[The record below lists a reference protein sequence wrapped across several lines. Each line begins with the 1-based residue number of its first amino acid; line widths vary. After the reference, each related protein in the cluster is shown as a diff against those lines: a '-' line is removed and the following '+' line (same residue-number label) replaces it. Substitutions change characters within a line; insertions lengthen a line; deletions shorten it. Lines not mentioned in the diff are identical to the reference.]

1 MLIQMGRRAFLQ
13 RAVGLAALTG
23 TVPAFLQKTSLA
35 FDGDPSRDVL
45 PIPGLNDNRVLVV
58 VQLAGGN
65 DALNTVVP
73 YQDDAYYR
81 ARPNLAIPS
90 AEVLRINDDLGL
102 HPELV
107 ELRGLLDDGNLAV
120 VQGVGYPNP
129 DRSHFRST
137 EIWETASP
145 PETAWTDG
153 WLGRYFDNEC
163 SGVNSPMIGLQL
175 GERPAQTF
183 AHPRPRAVTM
193 ANPAIFDWPDEGP
206 LGLGFEQI
214 NQVEPT
220 GLDELDYV
228 QRTANATLAASRR
241 IREAIQN
248 DPTEAS
254 YAPFAFSQS
263 LKLVAQMI
271 AAEVPTR
278 VYYVSLGG
286 FDTHAR
292 QDRRHASLLQ
302 ELSQGLAAFRNDLA
316 ARGHLDRTLVMTF
329 SEFGRRVAEN
339 QSGGTDHGTA
349 GSMLLMGSEIRPG
362 LLGDRPDLSRLDD
375 EGDPR
380 FTVDFRSVYAAVLS
394 DWFGAD
400 AEAILKTRFEPF
412 PILDPARTRV

>member
-1 MLIQMGRRAFLQ
+1 MLMQMGRRSFLR
-13 RAVGLAALTG
+13 RAAGLAAFSG
-23 TVPAFLQKTSLA
+23 TVPTFLQKTGLA
-35 FDGDPSRDVL
+35 FDGDPGRGVP
-45 PIPGLNDNRVLVV
+45 PIPGLGDNRVLVV

-73 YQDDAYYR
+73 YRDDAYYR

-90 AEVLRINDDLGL
+90 ADVLRVDDELGL

-107 ELRGLLDDGNLAV
+107 ELRRLLDNGNLAL

-145 PETAWTDG
+145 PDASWTEG

-163 SGVNSPMIGLQL
+163 RGVDSPMVGLQL
-175 GERPAQTF
+175 GDRPAQTF

-214 NQVEPT
+214 QEVEPT
-220 GLDELDYV
+220 GLADLDYV
-228 QRTANATLAASRR
+228 QRSANATLAASRR
-241 IREAIQN
+241 IREAVRD

-263 LKLVAQMI
+263 MKLVAQMI

-292 QDRRHASLLQ
+292 QDRRHAALLQ
-302 ELSQGLAAFRNDLA
+302 ELSQGLAAFRDDLA

-339 QSGGTDHGTA
+339 RSGGTDHGTA
-349 GSMLLMGSEIRPG
+349 GSMLLLGGGLRPG

-400 AEAILKTRFEPF
+400 AGAILNGRFEPF
-412 PILDPARTRV
+412 PVLDPSRIRV